1 MNRRWTARSAFTLI
15 EVLIVIAI
23 IVALTGLVGLALF
36 SKQKEAKTGLA
47 QADLNT
53 ISAAMKS
60 FRLKYERWPTD
71 TEGIEVLWN
80 KEKLDPDADQSKW
93 SKELQKPMPMDRWGE
108 PWNYRPVSE
117 HGDDD
122 EFDLWSNGPDKEE
135 GTPDDIVSWDKTQD
149 GADGSSSTAPP
160 PSGGGGGASGGR

>member
-1 MNRRWTARSAFTLI
+1 MKRRTVRSAFTLI

-53 ISAAMKS
+53 IKTALAS
-60 FRLKYERWPTD
+60 FRVKYDRWPTD

-80 KEKLDPDADQSKW
+80 KERLDPDADATKW
-93 SKELQKPMPMDRWGE
+93 SKELQKPMPVDRWGQA
-108 PWNYRPVSE
+108 WNYRPVSE
-117 HGDDD
+117 HGDEDQ
-122 EFDLWSNGPDKEE
+122 FDLWSNGPDKEE
-135 GTPDDIVSWDKTQD
+135 GTEDDIVSWDKD
-149 GADGSSSTAPP
+149 EAGLDGSGSVAPP
-160 PSGGGGGASGGR
+160 PSGGGGG

>member
-53 ISAAMKS
+53 IKTAMRS
-60 FRLKYERWPTD
+60 FRVKYDRWPTD
-71 TEGIEVLWN
+71 TEGLEVLWN

-93 SKELQKPMPMDRWGE
+93 SKELEKAMPVDRWGQA
-108 PWNYRPVSE
+108 WNYLPVSE
-117 HGDDD
+117 HGDEDT
-122 EFDLWSNGPDKEE
+122 FDLWSNGPDREE
-135 GTPDDIVSWDKTQD
+135 GTEDDIVSWEKDD
-149 GADGSSSTAPP
+149 SGMSGSGTGTSP
-160 PSGGGGGASGGR
+160 PSGGGSGGG